1 MSEPVDG
8 APVAV
13 VGAGV
18 AGLACAL
25 QLQALGV
32 PARVFEAEAEVGG
45 RVRTDRVDGFLLD
58 RGFQVLPT
66 AYPEVQRLLDLD
78 ALALGRFLPGAI
90 LRRSGA
96 FARFVDPSRH
106 PLALFGTLASRALPL
121 TDLLRM
127 WRLRRRAC
135 SGSWD
140 DVIAR
145 PEEPALARLRAL
157 GFSTAAI
164 EGFLRPFFAGVFL
177 EAELASTSRFLE
189 LALRTFALGDASL
202 PARGMSAVPNQLA
215 ARLAE
220 GVVALSA
227 PVEAIEPG
235 AIRVA
240 GERLAASAVVVATDG
255 AAAHRLAPGVPAP
268 ELRPATCLYFAAD
281 VDPVRAPL
289 LVLDGERGGPVTHLC
304 VPSAVAP
311 SYAPPGR
318 ALISANVV
326 GPIVSAGADL
336 ERAVRA
342 QLTGWFGGEVG
353 RWELLRIDQ
362 IPSALP
368 ALLPG
373 RSPAGARSPLIRPGV
388 FVCGDHWEFPSLQ
401 GALRSGRRA
410 GSEVARMLGVDVERS
425 EARFHS

>member
-1 MSEPVDG
+1 MSEREDG
-8 APVAV
+8 APVAI

-32 PARVFEAEAEVGG
+32 PVRVFEAEAEVGG

-90 LRRSGA
+90 LRRGGA
-96 FARFVDPSRH
+96 FARFVDPSRQ
-106 PLALFGTLASRALPL
+106 PLTLFDTLASGALPL
-121 TDLLRM
+121 GDLLRL

-135 SGSWD
+135 SGSWE
-140 DVIAR
+140 DVVAR
-145 PEEPALARLRAL
+145 PEEPGLARLRAL
-157 GFSTAAI
+157 GFSTTAI
-164 EGFLRPFFAGVFL
+164 EGFLRPFFSGVFL

-189 LALRTFALGDASL
+189 LALRSFALGDASL
-202 PARGMSAVPNQLA
+202 PAHGMGALPHQLG

-220 GVVALSA
+220 GVVALGA
-227 PVEAIEPG
+227 PVEAVEPG

-240 GERLAASAVVVATDG
+240 GARIAASALVVATDG
-255 AAAHRLAPGVPAP
+255 EAAHGLVPSVPAP
-268 ELRPATCLYFAAD
+268 EFRPATCLYFAAD
-281 VDPVRAPL
+281 ADPVRAPL
-289 LVLDGERGGPVTHLC
+289 LVLDGERGGPVNHLC

-326 GPIVSAGADL
+326 GPIASAGAEL
-336 ERAVRA
+336 ERAVRT
-342 QLTGWFGGEVG
+342 QLTGWFGGDVG
-353 RWELLRIDQ
+353 RWELLRVDQ
-362 IPSALP
+362 IPRALP

-373 RSPAGARSPLIRPGV
+373 RSPADARSSLIRPGV

-401 GALRSGRRA
+401 GALCSGRRA
-410 GSEVARMLGVDVERS
+410 ANEVARTLGVEAARS
-425 EARFHS
+425 EAPAPR